1 MPTNKEQRRSSRP
14 AKTLIAITAL
24 ALALSGCSTMVAY
37 TPKANAPI
45 QTLKYTQGVG
55 TVAEKNESHEIFM
68 YPTFRT
74 QGTTMPTFTIGYA
87 NNGGEA
93 INFTPDNV
101 KAFFRGQPVPI
112 YTYTERIAEIQ
123 SEKQAKQIAL
133 AIVGGLAAGA
143 AAYGASRQT
152 YRSNYSGYTAGPR
165 GIRTFAGTS
174 TVRVYDPLAGIVA
187 GAAVGGATGLGIQQ
201 LESNAQNQE
210 QAAHSILQANTVE
223 PLQMV
228 TGDLVLKGC
237 CDPYPKAQDVIRF
250 EVTAGGKVA
259 VFEFE
264 RVKVSK

>member
-1 MPTNKEQRRSSRP
+1 MRRWRCSR
-14 AKTLIAITAL
+14 L
-24 ALALSGCSTMVAY
+24 AT
-37 TPKANAPI
+37 
-45 QTLKYTQGVG
+45 
-55 TVAEKNESHEIFM
+55 
-68 YPTFRT
+68 
-74 QGTTMPTFTIGYA
+74 
-87 NNGGEA
+87 
-93 INFTPDNV
+93 NFTPDHV

-133 AIVGGLAAGA
+133 AIVGSLAAGA
-143 AAYGASRQT
+143 AAYGASHQT
-152 YRSNYSGYTAGPR
+152 YRSYYSGYTTGPR

-187 GAAVGGATGLGIQQ
+187 GAAFGSATELGIRQ
-201 LESNAQNQE
+201 LEYNAQNQE
-210 QAAHSILQANTVE
+210 QAAQSTLQANTVE

-237 CDPYPKAQDVIRF
+237 CDPYPKAKDMIRF
-250 EVTAGGKVA
+250 EVTANGKVA